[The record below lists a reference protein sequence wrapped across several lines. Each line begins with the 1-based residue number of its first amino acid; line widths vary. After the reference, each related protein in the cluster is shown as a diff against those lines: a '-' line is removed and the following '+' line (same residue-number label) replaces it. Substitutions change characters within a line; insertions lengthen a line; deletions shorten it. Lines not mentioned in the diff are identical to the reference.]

1 MPTQKAYGK
10 EFNMETAI
18 ITIQQRFGEQLHN
31 IICKKVGHQDHC
43 HDIMQEVY
51 LKIMLHLPKVE
62 SATNTAAYLVRLTN
76 NTVTDFFR
84 KSRSL
89 AEKDLSED
97 INTADIVDP
106 PEQSLQLADCCLRPM
121 IGSLPG
127 IYRDALIKTE
137 LEGMKL
143 KDYAQFAGISLSNA
157 KVRVQR
163 GKEKLKAIILECC
176 TYEFD
181 PYGNI
186 VDCVKNSQGPCCKK

>member
-1 MPTQKAYGK
+1 MESAVITLQQK
-10 EFNMETAI
+10 
-18 ITIQQRFGEQLHN
+18 FGAQLHN

-76 NTVTDFFR
+76 NTVTDYFR
-84 KSRSL
+84 KSKSL
-89 AEKDLSED
+89 AEKDLSENLD
-97 INTADIVDP
+97 TTDIVDST
-106 PEQSLQLADCCLRPM
+106 EQSLQLADCCLKPM
-121 IGSLPG
+121 IESLPD
-127 IYRDALIKTE
+127 IYRIALIKTE

-143 KDYAQFAGISLSNA
+143 KDYAQMAGISLSNA

-163 GKEKLKAIILECC
+163 AKEKLKAIIQDCC

-181 PYGNI
+181 RYGNV
-186 VDCVKNSQGPCCKK
+186 VDCVKNSRGSCCK

>member
-1 MPTQKAYGK
+1 
-10 EFNMETAI
+10 METAV
-18 ITIQQRFGEQLHN
+18 ITIQQKFGTQLHN

-84 KSRSL
+84 KSKSL
-89 AEKDLSED
+89 AEIDLLED
-97 INTADIVDP
+97 LNTPTVDP
-106 PEQSLQLADCCLRPM
+106 KDQSLQLADCCLRPM
-121 IGSLPG
+121 IESLPD
-127 IYRDALIKTE
+127 IYRDALIRTE
-137 LEGMKL
+137 LEGIKL
-143 KDYAQFAGISLSNA
+143 KDYAQIAGISLSNA

-163 GKEKLKAIILECC
+163 AKEKLKAIILACC

-181 PYGNI
+181 PYGNV
-186 VDCVKNSQGPCCKK
+186 VDCVKNSQGACCKK

>member
-1 MPTQKAYGK
+1 
-10 EFNMETAI
+10 METAV
-18 ITIQQRFGEQLHN
+18 ITIQQKFGTQLHN

-84 KSRSL
+84 KSKSL
-89 AEKDLSED
+89 AENDLLED
-97 INTADIVDP
+97 LNTPTVDP
-106 PEQSLQLADCCLRPM
+106 KDQSFQLADCCLKPM
-121 IGSLPG
+121 IESLPA
-127 IYRDALIKTE
+127 IYRDALVKAE

-143 KDYAQFAGISLSNA
+143 KDYAQFAAISLSNA

-163 GKEKLKAIILECC
+163 AKEKLKAIILACC
-176 TYEFD
+176 SYEFD
-181 PYGNI
+181 NYGNI
-186 VDCVKNSQGPCCKK
+186 VNCEKSNQGSCCNK